1 MSSLGLSSD
10 TSGVLH
16 TTKFIEDVPM
26 IMSVE
31 IGRTD
36 MLIRDI
42 LALKK
47 GSVIEFMKVVGEPM
61 DVVVNERLM
70 ARGEVVVVNE
80 RYGIRISEV
89 CLLYTSPSPRD
100 P

>member
-1 MSSLGLSSD
+1 
-10 TSGVLH
+10 
-16 TTKFIEDVPM
+16 
-26 IMSVE
+26 MSVE
-31 IGRTD
+31 IGRND

-89 CLLYTSPSPRD
+89 TRPDEKIGDKRE
-100 P
+100 

>member
-1 MSSLGLSSD
+1 
-10 TSGVLH
+10 
-16 TTKFIEDVPM
+16 
-26 IMSVE
+26 
-31 IGRTD
+31 

-89 CLLYTSPSPRD
+89 TRPDEKIGDKRE
-100 P
+100 